1 MIPLQVNM
9 TAQALAII
17 ILGAKR
23 SVNELI
29 KEFKKIHVDKKESKE
44 GEGVETMTSTDAMQ
58 FPLYAGGTLC
68 CLYGLIKYVG
78 KEVINPL
85 LLAYMGVGFSIT
97 IKDLLLSL
105 GLPLCD
111 TLESKKLFHLK
122 IGFMEIDQD
131 ITMLDVAS
139 LGISGVLVAIY
150 IISKSWL
157 YNNILAIL
165 LSINAI

>member
-1 MIPLQVNM
+1 
-9 TAQALAII
+9 
-17 ILGAKR
+17 
-23 SVNELI
+23 
-29 KEFKKIHVDKKESKE
+29 
-44 GEGVETMTSTDAMQ
+44 
-58 FPLYAGGTLC
+58 
-68 CLYGLIKYVG
+68 
-78 KEVINPL
+78 
-85 LLAYMGVGFSIT
+85 MGVGFSIT